1 MKKKSSLPVWSL
13 FTSFSGVDRC
23 YLWLR
28 EAQWMALN
36 HTDIKCPSEDFE
48 ITRVFLFFNPVF
60 FLPLLML
67 PSRNINRGQ
76 DLAFAEIDKASLLPW
91 RKFQAI
97 LFQSRGSGWVCFF
110 VSLTFILL
118 KKKKAVHQDKVMCLQ
133 GLGPE
138 QYHTE
143 PVHESTAAFY
153 PHRLTVH
160 ACNFS

>member
-1 MKKKSSLPVWSL
+1 
-13 FTSFSGVDRC
+13 
-23 YLWLR
+23 
-28 EAQWMALN
+28 MALN

-97 LFQSRGSGWVCFF
+97 LFQSRGSG
-110 VSLTFILL
+110 
-118 KKKKAVHQDKVMCLQ
+118 
-133 GLGPE
+133 
-138 QYHTE
+138 
-143 PVHESTAAFY
+143 
-153 PHRLTVH
+153 
-160 ACNFS
+160 